1 MHEAIPLPYNK
12 DNLIVILSFI
22 FYKGGLSMSFWEQMA
37 KTIDAGE
44 EKKKKEDLYQK
55 TFHELAE
62 KLSEIRNKEMQ
73 DKVED

>member
-1 MHEAIPLPYNK
+1 
-12 DNLIVILSFI
+12 
-22 FYKGGLSMSFWEQMA
+22 MSFWEQMA

>member
-1 MHEAIPLPYNK
+1 
-12 DNLIVILSFI
+12 
-22 FYKGGLSMSFWEQMA
+22 MSFWEQMA

-55 TFHELAE
+55 TFHVLAE